1 MPRKPIVGGN
11 WKCNPKT
18 IKEALQLIQD
28 WKNQVPVDKRKIEVF
43 ACPMMPHLLKV
54 KQPLEKMGIS
64 ACAQNCSK
72 TGEGAFTGE
81 VSAAQLK
88 DSRVQ
93 WTLVG
98 HSERRTKYGETDED
112 VAEKVAQA
120 LAADVK
126 VVLAIGELLEER
138 EGGKTNEI
146 NERMLAPV
154 IKKVKAEDW
163 NRIVIAYEPVWA
175 IGTGKVATPE
185 QAEETHAAIRAYLA
199 KAVSEEVAE
208 KVRIQYG
215 GSVTVE
221 NCRLLLRDFHD
232 FAELVQELSPMF
244 SEVTCNTKGNP
255 TAHGTLDLGAALPNN
270 TLILIFPW
278 TLATMVCGDCAR
290 DTRLAA
296 PLAPSGAKA
305 LHQPGPGAAGVRPQL
320 NYARRAFQF
329 RALAI
334 RFSVQGL
341 LTTLFVV
348 RAAQI
353 GQLQRWGGLVAKLSD
368 DPFWLSAALL
378 GVASILLPVPRVI
391 LAAPAVVV
399 MLFCEVELEPG
410 LFFGAVAW
418 LMQTLQLLSELI
430 CSVKEFL
437 LCILHSWT
445 LLPQRAAGR
454 DSGGPSGL
462 RAVEWGAA
470 LVFPLC
476 VAAVVYHVVAM
487 RLERWMARQR
497 LRRGLQTALASPFRA
512 EFDGNFGRQGHAG
525 RHRKDSSFSLQF
537 INSGNFSEE
546 QLASFKQ
553 KLPILLEARRGL
565 LAQEAEDEEMLQD
578 HFELHVRRSH
588 ILADSWEALQEAAY
602 LELLAPKLRIEYEGE
617 QAQDQGG
624 VAQDWFC
631 GVGHA
636 LAADAGKDES
646 SSILTMGKSSRML
659 IPRPVQS
666 KEADGS
672 AEGRYR
678 DLFVCGR
685 FLALA
690 TLHGGRPLPMPL
702 SPFVCKYLV
711 GAPVELSDMKHLDSD
726 FYRQRVEPLL
736 RPNGLEEVESALG
749 EPLTFLSVPTELRP
763 AEELEPGGASRVVNK
778 QNLHRYL
785 VLLCEAFLCSE
796 LREELQCLVQGFWDV
811 LPLEA
816 LRAAHLEASDLAILL
831 TGSCGVDVGE
841 WRRCSEEQADAGL
854 VISWFWEIV
863 EEMPEELRRQ
873 LLRFA
878 TGSARLPPGGFAA
891 LKPRFAVVV
900 SAAGSEEHLPHAHTC
915 INQLVLHRYASKEQ
929 LRCKLSK
936 ALPTESF
943 GFA

>member
-1 MPRKPIVGGN
+1 
-11 WKCNPKT
+11 
-18 IKEALQLIQD
+18 
-28 WKNQVPVDKRKIEVF
+28 VPHS
-43 ACPMMPHLLKV
+43 PHL
-54 KQPLEKMGIS
+54 
-64 ACAQNCSK
+64 
-72 TGEGAFTGE
+72 
-81 VSAAQLK
+81 AA
-88 DSRVQ
+88 
-93 WTLVG
+93 
-98 HSERRTKYGETDED
+98 
-112 VAEKVAQA
+112 
-120 LAADVK
+120 
-126 VVLAIGELLEER
+126 
-138 EGGKTNEI
+138 
-146 NERMLAPV
+146 
-154 IKKVKAEDW
+154 
-163 NRIVIAYEPVWA
+163 
-175 IGTGKVATPE
+175 
-185 QAEETHAAIRAYLA
+185 
-199 KAVSEEVAE
+199 
-208 KVRIQYG
+208 
-215 GSVTVE
+215 
-221 NCRLLLRDFHD
+221 
-232 FAELVQELSPMF
+232 
-244 SEVTCNTKGNP
+244 
-255 TAHGTLDLGAALPNN
+255 
-270 TLILIFPW
+270 
-278 TLATMVCGDCAR
+278 MVCGDCAR
-290 DTRLAA
+290 VAAATSLLTRGWRRLLRLAGRKR
-296 PLAPSGAKA
+296 S
-305 LHQPGPGAAGVRPQL
+305 
-320 NYARRAFQF
+320 
-329 RALAI
+329 I
-334 RFSVQGL
+334 SL

-378 GVASILLPVPRVI
+378 GVASVLLPVPRVM
-391 LAAPAVVV
+391 LLAPAVVV
-399 MLFCEVELEPG
+399 MLICEVELEPG

-437 LCILHSWT
+437 ICILHSWT
-445 LLPQRAAGR
+445 SQPQRAAGR
-454 DSGGPSGL
+454 DSGGL

-512 EFDGNFGRQGHAG
+512 EFDVVDDFGPELSQSSANAVEGCPEVSGCASRQ
-525 RHRKDSSFSLQF
+525 RTKSSFSVQF
-537 INSGNFSEE
+537 INSGNFSDE
-546 QLASFKQ
+546 QLASFKE
-553 KLPILLEARRGL
+553 KLPILLDARRGL
-565 LAQEAEDEEMLQD
+565 LAQEAEDDEEILQE
-578 HFELHVRRSH
+578 HFELHIRRSN
-588 ILADSWEALQEAAY
+588 ILEDSWEALQEAAY
-602 LELLAPKLRIEYEGE
+602 LELLAPKLRIEYAGE

-636 LAADAGKDES
+636 LAADAGSDES
-646 SSILTMGKSSRML
+646 ASILTMGASSRML
-659 IPRPVQS
+659 IPRPVR
-666 KEADGS
+666 KEADDS

-711 GAPVELSDMKHLDSD
+711 GAPVELSDMKLLDSD

-736 RPNGLEEVESALG
+736 SPDGLEEVEAALG

-763 AEELEPGGASRVVNK
+763 AEELEPGGACRKVTK
-778 QNLHRYL
+778 ENLHRYL

-841 WRRCSEEQADAGL
+841 WRRYSDQQADAGL

-863 EEMPEELRRQ
+863 EEMTEDLRRQ

-891 LKPRFAVVV
+891 LKPRFGVAI
-900 SAAGSEEHLPHAHTC
+900 SSAGSEEHLPHAHTC
-915 INQLVLHRYASKEQ
+915 INQIVLHRYSSKEK